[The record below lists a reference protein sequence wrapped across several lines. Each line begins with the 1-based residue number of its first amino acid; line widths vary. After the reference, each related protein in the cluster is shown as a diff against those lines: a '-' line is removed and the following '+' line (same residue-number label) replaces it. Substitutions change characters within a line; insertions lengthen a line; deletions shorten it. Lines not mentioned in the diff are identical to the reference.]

1 MNLAITQGRLSPPVD
16 NKIQS
21 FPINTWENEF
31 KIANEIGIKNIEW
44 VIDYETV
51 FTNPIFNEKGI
62 NRIVSLC
69 KKYKISVSTIQCDFL
84 LINLF
89 GKRNIKIL

>member
-1 MNLAITQGRLSPPVD
+1 MKL
-16 NKIQS
+16 K
-21 FPINTWENEF
+21 
-31 KIANEIGIKNIEW
+31 KNIEW

-69 KKYKISVSTIQCDFL
+69 KI
-84 LINLF
+84 
-89 GKRNIKIL
+89 